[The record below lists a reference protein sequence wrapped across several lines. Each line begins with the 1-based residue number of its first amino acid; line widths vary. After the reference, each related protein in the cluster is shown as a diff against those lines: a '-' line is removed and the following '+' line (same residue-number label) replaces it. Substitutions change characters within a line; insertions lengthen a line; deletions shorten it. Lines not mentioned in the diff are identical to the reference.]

1 MYFFQ
6 VLKKVMEL
14 SPNTVLWVILSGVIA
29 AGTTWHDGTTLHEV
43 ALRSHL
49 ANVVPIGDFFLVLV
63 N

>member
-14 SPNTVLWVILSGVIA
+14 SPNTVLWVVLSGVIA

-43 ALRSHL
+43 ALQFHL
-49 ANVVPIGDFFLVLV
+49 AWCYNVVPIGDV
-63 N
+63 NLW